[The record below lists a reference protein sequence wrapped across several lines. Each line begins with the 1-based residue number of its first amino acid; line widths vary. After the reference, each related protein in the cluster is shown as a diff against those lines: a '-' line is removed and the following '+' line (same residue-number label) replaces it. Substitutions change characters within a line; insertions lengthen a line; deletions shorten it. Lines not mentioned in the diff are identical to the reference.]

1 MNDFN
6 KALQTSKALADGN
19 RLKIMAALLEHEELC
34 ACQITEFLE
43 IAGATASRHLSI
55 LSNAGLVECRKEG
68 RWMHYRLSITDDLL
82 RAWLSN
88 SLKRIDL
95 GCLAQIVAANP
106 EDICRKQR
114 GNGCC
119 PVKE

>member
-6 KALQTSKALADGN
+6 RALQTSKALGDGN
-19 RLKIMAALLEHEELC
+19 RLKIMAALLQHEELC

-68 RWMHYRLSITDDLL
+68 RWMHYRLSISDDLL
-82 RAWLSN
+82 RAWLVN
-88 SLKRIDL
+88 SLKGTDL
-95 GCLAQIVAANP
+95 GRLAQIMATNP

-114 GNGCC
+114 GNSCC
-119 PVKE
+119 PAK

>member
-6 KALQTSKALADGN
+6 RALQTSKALGDGN
-19 RLKIMAALLEHEELC
+19 RLKIMVALLQHEELC

-68 RWMHYRLSITDDLL
+68 RWMHYRLSIADDLL
-82 RAWLSN
+82 RAWLVN
-88 SLKRIDL
+88 SLNGTDL
-95 GCLAQIVAANP
+95 GRLAQIMATNP

-119 PVKE
+119 PAK